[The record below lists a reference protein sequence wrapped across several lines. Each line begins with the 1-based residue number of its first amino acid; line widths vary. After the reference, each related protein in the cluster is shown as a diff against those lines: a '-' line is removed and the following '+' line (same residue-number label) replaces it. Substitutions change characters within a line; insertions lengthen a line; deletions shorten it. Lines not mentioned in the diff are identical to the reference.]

1 MGISKQKS
9 GFGEPSKRIRKK
21 TINTDLEIENIKLE
35 GLKMYQKNRF
45 DKALIAFKKII
56 KFGKNDPE
64 VFANVYQIYKKQL
77 RVNDTFIIYKRII
90 NDTTINYSEITID
103 FLNFILNLGKEE
115 FANQIIFESFKDCRN
130 NEKVVLFYSKIFVV
144 FSHIKCTKF

>member
-1 MGISKQKS
+1 M
-9 GFGEPSKRIRKK
+9 
-21 TINTDLEIENIKLE
+21 
-35 GLKMYQKNRF
+35 
-45 DKALIAFKKII
+45 IAFKKII

-64 VFANVYQIYKKQL
+64 VFANIYQIYKKQL

-115 FANQIIFESFKDCRN
+115 FANQIVFESFKDCRN
-130 NEKVVLFYSKIFVV
+130 NEKVLLFYSKI
-144 FSHIKCTKF
+144 